1 MVLTECEDVAQ
12 SKVSVQ
18 YPEEN
23 SVFGRVSYYLSL
35 EFLWAGVGWG
45 GRLFEAGR

>member
-18 YPEEN
+18 YLEEN
-23 SVFGRVSYYLSL
+23 PFFGRVSYYLSL
-35 EFLWAGVGWG
+35 EFLWEGVG
-45 GRLFEAGR
+45 

>member
-23 SVFGRVSYYLSL
+23 SVVRGVSYYLSL
-35 EFLWAGVGWG
+35 EFLWEGVW
-45 GRLFEAGR
+45 